1 MCRAIFAI
9 SCGNA
14 DRWNETDEFEELD
27 QTTGPHVWQMRTSAP
42 RDCCGVEGE
51 MAGCDELP
59 READTR
65 PLYMPRRGAGSGEA
79 GVLSTAT
86 ILNSEHGIGGF
97 GSDGPLGRREML
109 SMGDGGGKMP
119 STGVADYRISRDAR
133 AALLRQQLSHG
144 GARGGEHSGI
154 EMQAM
159 ALFTPVTARSTALGV
174 PATVSSASRPGAVS
188 LFPVGRSAGGDR
200 VCVSLHAPSGA

>member
-1 MCRAIFAI
+1 
-9 SCGNA
+9 
-14 DRWNETDEFEELD
+14 
-27 QTTGPHVWQMRTSAP
+27 
-42 RDCCGVEGE
+42 

-159 ALFTPVTARSTALGV
+159 ALFTPVTAPSTALGV
-174 PATVSSASRPGAVS
+174 PATVSSAARSGAVS
-188 LFPVGRSAGGDR
+188 LFPVGGSASVDR
-200 VCVSLHAPSGA
+200 VSVSLHAPSGI